1 MDWQR
6 CVERE
11 SERYA
16 DGLARGEPG
25 QLVRMGN
32 AAYGA
37 GLALLMAG
45 EREHAAVWLERA
57 ASCWHESFAEATPT
71 SWGRPIGAIKA
82 SLLAGRPDAAAAHA
96 RWALGLGTESAD
108 SPIGRYAAALA
119 LLALAEWERAAE
131 VTASLEGA
139 EGFPADVAAALAAVA
154 RGDAAGYAAAAASVL
169 ASFETREDYLEDVP
183 VADTVLVLAAFA
195 SRRGID
201 APLPGSAVLPAF

>member
-6 CVERE
+6 CLERE
-11 SERYA
+11 RDRYA
-16 DGLARGEPG
+16 DGLARGEPA

-45 EREHAAVWLERA
+45 EREEAGVWLERA
-57 ASCWHESFAEATPT
+57 AARWHESFASATPT

-82 SLLAGRPDAAAAHA
+82 SLLAGRPAEAAASA
-96 RWALGLGTESAD
+96 RWALELGAETAD

-119 LLALAEWERAAE
+119 LLTLGAWERARGVA
-131 VTASLEGA
+131 ASLEGDA
-139 EGFPADVAAALAAVA
+139 GFPADVAAALAAI
-154 RGDAAGYAAAAASVL
+154 AAGDDPAYAEAVASVL

-183 VADTVLVLAAFA
+183 VADTVLALAALA
-195 SRRGID
+195 AKRGIE
-201 APLPGSAVLPAF
+201 APLPGSALLPAR